1 MRKSR
6 QLPVDVADD
15 VMPFATLAIGA
26 YGVSVLARTRES
38 AAGTP
43 VALGTRVLQRVFGRG
58 DAHSRGLIERV
69 ARATGDGRAGDGRE
83 ALRSAIVAAFR
94 DDPILGPEVA
104 AMLLRA
110 PVTADRA

>member
-1 MRKSR
+1 MRNSTEM
-6 QLPVDVADD
+6 LVDVADD

-26 YGVSVLARTRES
+26 YGVSVLARTSES
-38 AAGTP
+38 AAGTS

-58 DAHSRGLIERV
+58 DAHTRGLIERV
-69 ARATGDGRAGDGRE
+69 AGATGDGTE
-83 ALRSAIVAAFR
+83 ALRSALVAAFR

-110 PVTADRA
+110 PVGADRA

>member
-1 MRKSR
+1 M
-6 QLPVDVADD
+6 LVDVADD

-26 YGVSVLARTRES
+26 YGVSVLARTSES

-58 DAHSRGLIERV
+58 DAHTRGLIERV
-69 ARATGDGRAGDGRE
+69 AGATGDGRE
-83 ALRSAIVAAFR
+83 ALRSALVAAFR

-110 PVTADRA
+110 PVGADRA

>member
-1 MRKSR
+1 MRNSR
-6 QLPVDVADD
+6 HLPVDVADD
-15 VMPFATLAIGA
+15 VMPFATLAIDA

-58 DAHSRGLIERV
+58 DAHTRALIERA
-69 ARATGDGRAGDGRE
+69 ARATGDGRE

-110 PVTADRA
+110 PLTADRA